1 MLSTS
6 NLASDPDQWV
16 ADPLARYGLLG
27 LANLASLLT
36 CWGYLEIASATIF
49 RNRSNKSVHWFIVL
63 MFGASLGLLKGATT
77 GLFSYLFGS
86 ELNLENAV
94 LNRVLQTSILGLWTI
109 PVVALVAATFARYRA
124 ERLALVNERVEAQIK
139 DEGIKVDSD
148 SQRQLQE
155 FIKRSSETLDLL
167 TREGSSSANS
177 VAIASSLRDMVEKGL
192 RPISHEIWSKASGQ
206 RSDFRLRDL
215 ATLALARNPFPLLF
229 VGVGFLIGL
238 FPLNLVIAPVGEA
251 LARTTLTLALALG
264 VYGIF
269 VYLNRLRRI
278 APAVLFVMGNTLATF
293 LSMYVTAT
301 VFGDPIAEEFVFLA
315 VALFLWLSQITLFGS
330 LVQEL
335 VTSRGQI
342 RSELIAITGR
352 AGLNFA
358 VALAASRINSR
369 DLAQYVHSNVQNKLM
384 SSVLKLETQT
394 MSPEQ
399 LQTLISEVRSV
410 LVTIKTRPTE
420 AGNTLAGELRDI
432 VSRWEGFANV
442 SLEIGVSESE
452 MDPGTSRII
461 VQIVSEAI
469 SNSVRH
475 GLAKSIE
482 VEIVRLESNPYEL
495 RIAVRD
501 DGLGPRSGASGLG
514 SELFSAVAGKGWTLT
529 PRSSGGSILEMT
541 ITTLGSGENGES
553 SQED

>member
-6 NLASDPDQWV
+6 NLASDPYQWI
-16 ADPLARYGLLG
+16 ADPLARYGLLV
-27 LANLASLLT
+27 LANLASILF

-49 RNRSNKSVHWFIVL
+49 RNRSNKSVHWFVVL

-139 DEGIKVDSD
+139 AEGIKIDSD

-177 VAIASSLRDMVEKGL
+177 VAIASSLRDMVENGL

-215 ATLALARNPFPLLF
+215 ATLSLARNPFPLPF
-229 VGVGFLIGL
+229 VGVGFLVGL
-238 FPLNLVIAPVGEA
+238 FPLNLVIAPAGEA

-264 VYGIF
+264 VYGLF

-278 APAVLFVMGNTLATF
+278 APAVLFVTGNTLATF
-293 LSMYVTAT
+293 LSIYVTAT
-301 VFGDPIAEEFVFLA
+301 VFGDPIEEEFFFLA
-315 VALFLWLSQITLFGS
+315 VALFLWLSQVTLFGS

-335 VTSRGQI
+335 VTSRAQI
-342 RSELIAITGR
+342 RSELTAITGR
-352 AGLNFA
+352 AGLDLA
-358 VALAASRINSR
+358 VAIAASRIKSR

-384 SSVLKLETQT
+384 SSVLKLETQS

-399 LQTLISEVRSV
+399 LQNLISEVRSV
-410 LVTIKTRPTE
+410 LETIKTRPTE
-420 AGNTLAGELRDI
+420 TGNTLAGELREI

-442 SLEIGVSESE
+442 SLELGVSETE
-452 MDPGTSRII
+452 IDPGTSRII

-482 VEIVRLESNPYEL
+482 VGIVRLERNPYQV
-495 RIAVRD
+495 RIVVRD

-514 SELFSAVAGKGWTLT
+514 SELFSAVAGNGWTLT
-529 PRSSGGSILEMT
+529 SRSSGGSILDMT
-541 ITTLGSGENGES
+541 VTTLGSADNGES